1 MTDSAGVAE
10 REIVAVTGAGRG
22 IGAAIVWELA
32 RRGFTAAALTRSG
45 AGPEAPPEEPE
56 LAGRLLTLRADVTD
70 ETSLA
75 AAFADLAGRGGL
87 AGLVNNAGT
96 HHVGASEDFASADF
110 ERVLAINATG
120 VFVACRE
127 AFPHLAARGGGTI
140 VNIGS
145 FFDRMGVPHNTA
157 YTASKAAVA
166 AITRCLAVEWA
177 PRNIRVVN
185 VAPGYIETDL
195 NREFLSNP
203 KSRDYIAQRV
213 PLRRPGSPEEVARL
227 VGALFREDIPYLT
240 GETIYLD
247 GGHGIAH

>member
-1 MTDSAGVAE
+1 MTDSARVTE

-45 AGPEAPPEEPE
+45 AGPEVPPEEPE

-70 ETSLA
+70 EASLA